1 MYPIKELMLFI
12 KSSLSTCHRM
22 TLKTL
27 RFRKASQC
35 LPRTEILDPC
45 LIEKNVMVPFLTL
58 L

>member
-27 RFRKASQC
+27 GFCKASQY
-35 LPRTEILDPC
+35 LPRREIWNPFP
-45 LIEKNVMVPFLTL
+45 IEKNVMVPCLTL